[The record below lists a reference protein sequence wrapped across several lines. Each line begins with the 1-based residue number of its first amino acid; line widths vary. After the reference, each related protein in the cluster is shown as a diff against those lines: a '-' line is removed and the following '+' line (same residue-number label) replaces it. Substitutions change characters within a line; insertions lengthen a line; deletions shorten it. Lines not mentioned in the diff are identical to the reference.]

1 MFQIDFYEDRN
12 GYSEIEEYL
21 KKLDDS
27 NQRDDKKV
35 LKKIINQLDMLALLG
50 NQLHEPQA
58 KFLKGYRHPIMEL
71 RPMPERIF
79 YASWNKDRFVLLHHY
94 TKKQNKTSK
103 KEVEKALNN
112 LDDWLERM
120 DKNDNL
126 E

>member
-21 KKLDDS
+21 KKLDNS